1 VPRVLAA
8 CAGFLLAVLWMDL
21 MFDVQALGGPAVL
34 PDSVLHSI
42 AAYYARATTASWPMG
57 AAIGSVMIVA
67 VTGALVRLVREPE
80 ARRRHA
86 LALVLV
92 AAPVA
97 LALLRVF
104 PNAVRL
110 GASTDPVPV
119 RSDLA
124 RTILHG
130 HLFCLASV
138 AAFLIVQLSDSR
150 R

>member
-1 VPRVLAA
+1 
-8 CAGFLLAVLWMDL
+8 

>member
-21 MFDVQALGGPAVL
+21 MFDIQALGGPAVL
-34 PDSVLHSI
+34 SDSVLHSI
-42 AAYYARATTASWPMG
+42 AAYYARVTTNAWPMG
-57 AAIGSVMIVA
+57 SAIAAVMIVA

-80 ARRRHA
+80 SRPRHA
-86 LALVLV
+86 LALLLV

-104 PNAVRL
+104 PDAVRL
-110 GASTDPVPV
+110 GAGADPVGV

-124 RTILHG
+124 RGILRR
-130 HLFCLASV
+130 HLFCLAAV
-138 AAFLIVQLSDSR
+138 AAFLIIQLRDAR

>member
-1 VPRVLAA
+1 MPRLLAA

-21 MFDVQALGGPAVL
+21 MFDVQALGGPEVL

-42 AAYYARATTASWPMG
+42 AAYYARATTESWPMG
-57 AAIGSVMIVA
+57 AVIGTVMIVA

-80 ARRRHA
+80 SRRRHA
-86 LALVLV
+86 IALVLV

-104 PNAVRL
+104 PDAVRL
-110 GASTDPVPV
+110 GASSDPVPV
-119 RSDLA
+119 RSELA

-130 HLFCLASV
+130 HLFCLAAV

>member
-1 VPRVLAA
+1 
-8 CAGFLLAVLWMDL
+8 

-80 ARRRHA
+80 SRRRHA
-86 LALVLV
+86 IALVLV

-104 PNAVRL
+104 PDAVRL
-110 GASTDPVPV
+110 GASSDPVPV
-119 RSDLA
+119 RSELA

>member
-1 VPRVLAA
+1 MPRVLAA

-34 PDSVLHSI
+34 PESVLRSI
-42 AAYYARATTASWPMG
+42 AAYYARVTTNASPMG
-57 AAIGSVMIVA
+57 SAIGAVMIVA

-80 ARRRHA
+80 SRRRNA
-86 LALVLV
+86 LALVLIAV
-92 AAPVA
+92 PVT

-104 PNAVRL
+104 PDAVRL

-119 RSDLA
+119 RSDLV

-138 AAFLIVQLSDSR
+138 TAFLIVQLRDWQR
-150 R
+150 

>member
-1 VPRVLAA
+1 MPRVLAA

-42 AAYYARATTASWPMG
+42 AAYYARVTTNASPMG
-57 AAIGSVMIVA
+57 SAIGAVMIVA

-86 LALVLV
+86 FALVLV

-104 PNAVRL
+104 PDAVRL
-110 GASTDPVPV
+110 GASSDPVPV
-119 RSDLA
+119 RSELA

>member
-1 VPRVLAA
+1 MPRLLAA

-80 ARRRHA
+80 SRRRHA

-119 RSDLA
+119 RSDLV

>member
-42 AAYYARATTASWPMG
+42 AAYYARVTTNAWPMG
-57 AAIGSVMIVA
+57 SAIGAVMIVA

-80 ARRRHA
+80 SRRRNA

-92 AAPVA
+92 AVPVA

-104 PNAVRL
+104 PDAVRL
-110 GASTDPVPV
+110 GTGADPAAV
-119 RSDLA
+119 RSGLA
-124 RTILHG
+124 HAILRG

-138 AAFLIVQLSDSR
+138 TAFLILQLRDAR

>member
-1 VPRVLAA
+1 
-8 CAGFLLAVLWMDL
+8 

-42 AAYYARATTASWPMG
+42 AAYYARATTESWPMG
-57 AAIGSVMIVA
+57 AAIGTVMIVA
-67 VTGALVRLVREPE
+67 VTGALIRLVREPE
-80 ARRRHA
+80 SRRRH
-86 LALVLV
+86 
-92 AAPVA
+92 A

>member
-1 VPRVLAA
+1 
-8 CAGFLLAVLWMDL
+8 

-86 LALVLV
+86 FALVLV

-104 PNAVRL
+104 PDAVRL
-110 GASTDPVPV
+110 GASSDPVPV
-119 RSDLA
+119 RSELA

>member
-42 AAYYARATTASWPMG
+42 AAYYARVTTNASPMG
-57 AAIGSVMIVA
+57 STIGAVMIVA

-80 ARRRHA
+80 SRRRNA
-86 LALVLV
+86 LALVLI

-104 PNAVRL
+104 PDAVRL
-110 GASTDPVPV
+110 GTGADPAAV

-124 RTILHG
+124 HAIFRG

-138 AAFLIVQLSDSR
+138 TAFLILQLRDAR

>member
-1 VPRVLAA
+1 MPRVLAA

-34 PDSVLHSI
+34 PESVLHSI
-42 AAYYARATTASWPMG
+42 AAYYARVTTNASPMG
-57 AAIGSVMIVA
+57 SAIGAVMIVA

-80 ARRRHA
+80 SRRRNA
-86 LALVLV
+86 LALVLIAV
-92 AAPVA
+92 PVA

-104 PNAVRL
+104 PDAVRL
-110 GASTDPVPV
+110 GTGADPAAV

-124 RTILHG
+124 HAILRG

-138 AAFLIVQLSDSR
+138 TAFLILQLRDSR
-150 R
+150 L

>member
-1 VPRVLAA
+1 
-8 CAGFLLAVLWMDL
+8 

-42 AAYYARATTASWPMG
+42 AAYYARVTTNASPMG
-57 AAIGSVMIVA
+57 SAIGAVMIVA

-80 ARRRHA
+80 SRRRHA

>member
-1 VPRVLAA
+1 VPRLLAA

-42 AAYYARATTASWPMG
+42 AAYYARVTTNASPMG
-57 AAIGSVMIVA
+57 SAIGAVMIVA

-80 ARRRHA
+80 SRGRHA
-86 LALVLV
+86 LALGLI

-104 PNAVRL
+104 PDAVRF
-110 GASTDPVPV
+110 GKAADPAAV

-124 RTILHG
+124 RAILHG

-138 AAFLIVQLSDSR
+138 TAFLIVQLRDSR

>member
-1 VPRVLAA
+1 MPRVLAA

-21 MFDVQALGGPAVL
+21 MFDVQSLGGPAVL

-42 AAYYARATTASWPMG
+42 AAYYARVTTNAWPMG
-57 AAIGSVMIVA
+57 SAIGAVMIVA

-80 ARRRHA
+80 SRRRNA

-92 AAPVA
+92 AVPVA

-104 PNAVRL
+104 PDAVRL
-110 GASTDPVPV
+110 GTGADPAAV
-119 RSDLA
+119 RSGLA
-124 RTILHG
+124 HAILRG

-138 AAFLIVQLSDSR
+138 TAFLILQLRDAR

>member
-1 VPRVLAA
+1 MPRVLAA

-21 MFDVQALGGPAVL
+21 MFDVQALGPPTVL

-42 AAYYARATTASWPMG
+42 AAYYARVTTNASPMG
-57 AAIGSVMIVA
+57 SAIGAVMIVA

-80 ARRRHA
+80 SRRRNA

-92 AAPVA
+92 AVPVA

-104 PNAVRL
+104 PDAVRL
-110 GASTDPVPV
+110 GTGADPAAV
-119 RSDLA
+119 RSGLA
-124 RTILHG
+124 HAILRG

-138 AAFLIVQLSDSR
+138 TAFLILQLRDAR